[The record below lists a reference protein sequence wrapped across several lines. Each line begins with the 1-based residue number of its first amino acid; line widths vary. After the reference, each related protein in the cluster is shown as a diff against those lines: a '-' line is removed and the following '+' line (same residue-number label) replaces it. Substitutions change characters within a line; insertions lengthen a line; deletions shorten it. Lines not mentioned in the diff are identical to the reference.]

1 MPKTYDRSYF
11 DKWYRDPSH
20 AVGSPAELRR
30 KVAMA
35 LAQTEYYL
43 GRTIRN
49 VLDVGCGE
57 AAWRAPLRAL
67 RPGVEYRGLD
77 ASEYVVARYGR
88 SRQIGLAR
96 FGQLEQLRFDTRF
109 DLIVC
114 SDVLHYLKP
123 AEIRAGLHGV
133 GEMLDGAGD
142 EVGVLGHQRVGTDH
156 AVRRHRADHDRV
168 AVIPYAAQRLD
179 PAQVDDP
186 LRGVEPHPHHREQ
199 ALPAGQDLGVVA
211 MLLQGRQRLLQRGGR
226 EVVEGCRDH
235 WSAPVVRSTVPW
247 VPVDGSKCG
256 IAPPTV
262 SPPEPVPSPSD

>member
-35 LAQTEYYL
+35 VAQTEYYL

-133 GEMLDGAGD
+133 GEMLDGVAFLEVFTSRDDVAGD
-142 EVGVLGHQRVGTDH
+142 RQGFVARVPAWYLREFGRVGLLPCGSH
-156 AVRRHRADHDRV
+156 CYLGPRLEQHVAALERA
-168 AVIPYAAQRLD
+168 Q
-179 PAQVDDP
+179 
-186 LRGVEPHPHHREQ
+186 
-199 ALPAGQDLGVVA
+199 LPG
-211 MLLQGRQRLLQRGGR
+211 
-226 EVVEGCRDH
+226 
-235 WSAPVVRSTVPW
+235 
-247 VPVDGSKCG
+247 
-256 IAPPTV
+256 
-262 SPPEPVPSPSD
+262 

>member
-123 AEIRAGLHGV
+123 AEIRAGLDGLVDMLEGV
-133 GEMLDGAGD
+133 AFIEVFTRQDDPAGD
-142 EVGVLGHQRVGTDH
+142 LQGYVSRSATWYLRAFREAGLLPCGSHAYLGPRLQR
-156 AVRRHRADHDRV
+156 RV
-168 AVIPYAAQRLD
+168 AALERAA
-179 PAQVDDP
+179 
-186 LRGVEPHPHHREQ
+186 G
-199 ALPAGQDLGVVA
+199 
-211 MLLQGRQRLLQRGGR
+211 
-226 EVVEGCRDH
+226 
-235 WSAPVVRSTVPW
+235 
-247 VPVDGSKCG
+247 
-256 IAPPTV
+256 
-262 SPPEPVPSPSD
+262 